1 MRTVNC
7 AIAASV
13 MCLLAAAGAQAQDAP
28 MPKPGKPHEVF
39 AKDAGTWDCDVKM
52 YFAGPD
58 MPPSEFK
65 GLEVIEL
72 VSGDMYLRSTFT
84 CKMGDAGDF
93 EGHSLMG
100 YDPRTK
106 KYVGTWVDNFTSA
119 PSALEGEY
127 DEAAKTLT
135 IHSSV
140 VDEGGETL
148 NSKQVTTWSDDS
160 SKKFEVFL
168 VVEAGDEKIDV
179 KLMDMTAKKRK

>member
-7 AIAASV
+7 AIAVSV
-13 MCLLAAAGAQAQDAP
+13 MCLLIAAGAQAQDAP
-28 MPKPGKPHEVF
+28 MPKPGKPHEIF

-58 MPPSEFK
+58 MPPAEFQ
-65 GLEVIEL
+65 GLEVIDL

-84 CKMGDAGDF
+84 CKMGEAGDF

-106 KYVGTWVDNFTSA
+106 KYVGTWVDNFTSI

-127 DEAAKTLT
+127 GEESKTLT
-135 IHSSV
+135 IHSTV
-140 VDEGGETL
+140 VDEGGAEL
-148 NSKQVTTWSDDS
+148 KSKQVTTWTDDAN
-160 SKKFEVFL
+160 KKFEVFL
-168 VVEAGDEKIDV
+168 VIPVDDQQIEV
-179 KLMDMTAKKRK
+179 KLMEMTGKKRK